1 MRANYNRTGK
11 ERKELVNAIAE
22 ITGEKA
28 EYKFVPTCAYEIG
41 DITVDKDGGVSCEDE
56 EKMQKVM
63 EALKEKGFTA
73 EDEQDIVE
81 STAAEQPEQEPEEQT
96 EAPAENEPE
105 DEKPSLTII
114 LPVDSANIGTL
125 LNLISAKD
133 SLIKKA
139 LGVTDTSIRFTDEK
153 VEFPWFDRELT
164 PEETKAYTIFIAQL
178 CKLSKELKHA
188 SKRPVETDNE
198 KYAMRTW
205 LLRMGFIGPDFKA
218 ARKIL
223 LKNLSG
229 SSAFRNGAPKKK
241 AAENEEVAE

>member
-11 ERKELVNAIAE
+11 DRKELVSAIAE

-41 DITVDKDGGVSCEDE
+41 NITVDMEGAVMCEDE
-56 EKMQKVM
+56 EKLRREMVRLGQM
-63 EALKEKGFTA
+63 GYYP
-73 EDEQDIVE
+73 D
-81 STAAEQPEQEPEEQT
+81 AEQPADPEPGQETVQEAIEPAQEPEGET
-96 EAPAENEPE
+96 TG
-105 DEKPSLTII
+105 LTIS
-114 LPVDSANIGTL
+114 LPLSAANVGTL
-125 LNLISAKD
+125 TNLISAKD

-139 LGVTDTSIRFTDEK
+139 LGITDTRIRVIENK
-153 VEFPWFDRELT
+153 IEFPWFTRELT
-164 PEETKAYTIFIAQL
+164 TDEAKAYTLFISQL

-188 SKRPVETDNE
+188 SSKPVETDNE
-198 KYAMRTW
+198 KYAFRTW

-229 SSAFRNGAPKKK
+229 SSAFRNGASTK
-241 AAENEEVAE
+241 EVEA